1 MMTPPL
7 VQVHSLTKHFRLPGG
22 WLSGRRRYVYAVDG
36 VDFEIAS
43 GEVLGLVGESG
54 CGKTTLGRMILR
66 LIEPTSGQVLFDGQD
81 LTSLKRE
88 ELRRMRQKMQVVF
101 QNPLSSSSP
110 RFKVEQIV
118 AEPLVTHHVLPKK
131 EIRPRVLELLEQV
144 GLGQPAP
151 GPLPARDVGRAMPA
165 GGGGARPGGQPQAA
179 CAG

>member
-1 MMTPPL
+1 MIASPL
-7 VQVHSLTKHFRLPGG
+7 VQVRSLTKHFRLPGG
-22 WLSGRRRYVYAVDG
+22 WLSGRKRYVYAVDS

-101 QNPLSSSSP
+101 QNPLSSLSP

-118 AEPLVTHHVLPKK
+118 AEPSARARAARTG
-131 EIRPRVLELLEQV
+131 RA
-144 GLGQPAP
+144 GSPAP
-151 GPLPARDVGRAMPA
+151 GPLPARDVGRAVPA
-165 GGGGARPGGQPQAA
+165 GGGGTRPGRQPQAA
-179 CAG
+179 DLG